1 MKLLIRI
8 VIGAVFVMGIISIW
22 ESLRTGK
29 WFPSWSGENAQTT
42 HAIVLK
48 EVQALGKL
56 ELVKYNFKDI
66 VEHEHIVQWM
76 PNPKAVL
83 IVQGEAIGCIDLTQ
97 ITTADIVGKTDTVVV
112 HLPEP
117 ELCTYRIDHS
127 KSKVYNTEF
136 AFMEEATLVQEAYT
150 VAEAQIQKA
159 ALDMGI
165 LDQTKRNA
173 EQILKPTLEKIS
185 GKKIVLRYRL
195 RAKLAAPR

>member
-136 AFMEEATLVQEAYT
+136 AFLEEATLVQEAYT